1 MIIKKPTHMKQQ
13 RLDGLADGIFAIVMT
28 FLAFEIKVPV
38 MPDFVD
44 EATLFMALQD
54 LLPIFLSFIMSFAL
68 LFTYWRAHHY
78 ITSVYAKTLT
88 VYLAC
93 YNALFFLLIILVP
106 FSTAL
111 LGEYPNNRVSITI
124 YALNVILIGMSL
136 YLMRRHIEKDSE
148 IDTVAITKIE
158 RRSGYIRILF
168 PVATAILAIIVSI
181 WSPALAKIC
190 FILGILFNL
199 IPSSS
204 NIMHKWLDRMFADD
218 DDVIPSNHYDIEKEG
233 DPDLAE

>member
-1 MIIKKPTHMKQQ
+1 MIKQKPSHMKKQ

-44 EATLFMALQD
+44 EATLAMALRD

-88 VYLAC
+88 VYMAC

-106 FSTAL
+106 FSTAM

-124 YALNVILIGMSL
+124 YASNVIMIGLSL
-136 YLMRRHIEKDSE
+136 FLMRRHIEKDSE
-148 IDTVAITKIE
+148 IDTIDITKIE

-168 PVATAILAIIVSI
+168 PMATAALAIIISI
-181 WSPALAKIC
+181 WSPLLAKIS

-199 IPSSS
+199 VPASS
-204 NIMHKWLDRMFADD
+204 NIIHKWLDRMFSDD
-218 DDVIPSNHYDIEKEG
+218 DEVIPSNHYVEPEDE
-233 DPDLAE
+233 PDLTE

>member
-1 MIIKKPTHMKQQ
+1 MTKQKPAHMKQQ

-28 FLAFEIKVPV
+28 LLVFEIKVPV
-38 MPDFVD
+38 LPEFVD
-44 EATLFMALQD
+44 EATLIMALKD

-78 ITSVYAKTLT
+78 IASVYAKTLT

-106 FSTAL
+106 FSTVL
-111 LGEYPNNRVSITI
+111 LGEYPNNRISIAI

-148 IDTVAITKIE
+148 IDTISITKIE

-168 PVATAILAIIVSI
+168 PIGTAILAIVLSL
-181 WSPALAKIC
+181 WSPILAKIS
-190 FILGILFNL
+190 FILGIAFNL
-199 IPSSS
+199 VPASS
-204 NIMHKWLDRMFADD
+204 NVMHTWLDHMFADD
-218 DDVIPSNHYDIEKEG
+218 DDVIASNHFVEPEDQ
-233 DPDLAE
+233 PDLTE

>member
-1 MIIKKPTHMKQQ
+1 MTKNKPTHMKQQ

-38 MPDFVD
+38 MPDFVN
-44 EATLFMALQD
+44 EATLFLALQR

-88 VYLAC
+88 VYMAC

-106 FSTAL
+106 FSTSL
-111 LGEYPNNRVSITI
+111 LGEYPNNRVSILV

-148 IDTVAITKIE
+148 IDTIAITKIE

-168 PVATAILAIIVSI
+168 PIATACLAIIASL
-181 WSPALAKIC
+181 WSPALAKTF

-199 IPSSS
+199 VPASS
-204 NIMHKWLDRMFADD
+204 NVMHKWLDRMFADD
-218 DDVIPSNHYDIEKEG
+218 DEIIQSNHFAEITIE
-233 DPDLAE
+233 PDLTE

>member
-1 MIIKKPTHMKQQ
+1 MTKQKPAHMKQQ

-28 FLAFEIKVPV
+28 LLVFEIKVPV
-38 MPDFVD
+38 LPNFVD
-44 EATLFMALQD
+44 EATLMMALKD

-111 LGEYPNNRVSITI
+111 LGEYPNNRVSIVI

-148 IDTVAITKIE
+148 IDTVSITKIE

-168 PVATAILAIIVSI
+168 PIGTAILAIILSF
-181 WSPALAKIC
+181 WSPILAKIC

-199 IPSSS
+199 IPVSS
-204 NIMHKWLDRMFADD
+204 NIMHIWLDHMFADD
-218 DDVIPSNHYDIEKEG
+218 DDVIFSNHFAEPEDQ
-233 DPDLAE
+233 PDLAE